1 MVGDPRPAGEWEDLT
16 RRRLDLIAGVQ
27 LVVEAEGLHIKPRAD
42 VPPATQTRVATEV
55 QLLVLSVALMEE
67 MRVLPL
73 IVEQE
78 IASERLQHRP
88 TLAEPCPTMIDAGV
102 NDPWPRDKSAARQE
116 ILADA
121 GEDVAEPEFL
131 SVAGELAVPQRCVA
145 RYARRFVEASRSLK
159 RRGVNIPEDDTTVD
173 VGDAIVIAAEHAIGV
188 SDADPGFAAE
198 VPLGAQQIVESAVET
213 GRRQAA
219 IVRG

>member
-16 RRRLDLIAGVQ
+16 RRRLDLISSVQ
-27 LVVEAEGLHIKPRAD
+27 LVVEAEGFQIKSGAD
-42 VPPATQTRVATEV
+42 VPPATQTRVAAEV
-55 QLLVLSVALMEE
+55 HLLVLSIALMEE
-67 MRVLPL
+67 VRVLPL

-78 IASERLQHRP
+78 VAGECLEHRS
-88 TLAEPCPTMIDAGV
+88 TLAEPRAPMIDSGV
-102 NDPWPRDKSAARQE
+102 DDARPRDESAARKE

-121 GEDVAEPEFL
+121 GEDIAEPEFL

-145 RYARRFVEASRSLK
+145 RSARRFVEASRSLK

-198 VPLGAQQIVESAVET
+198 VPLGAQQIVENAVET